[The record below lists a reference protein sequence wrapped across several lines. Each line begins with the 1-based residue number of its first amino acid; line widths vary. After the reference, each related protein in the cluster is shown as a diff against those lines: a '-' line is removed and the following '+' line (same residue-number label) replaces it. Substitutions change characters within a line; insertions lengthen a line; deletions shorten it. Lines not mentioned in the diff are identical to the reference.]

1 MEARIHIHAHLLL
14 DVVQLLLEL
23 LHVGVGGVL
32 VAVVHCGRR
41 GRGGSRRVVG
51 VRFTQI

>member
-1 MEARIHIHAHLLL
+1 MEAWIHIYAHAHLLF

-32 VAVVHCGRR
+32 VSVVHCGRR
-41 GRGGSRRVVG
+41 GRGGSRVWL
-51 VRFTQI
+51 TQI